1 MPREEFMKV
10 RVLIAEDEALCREHL
25 RKLLDAEPHVEVV
38 GECTNGTATLETI
51 QQTRPDI
58 VFLDL
63 RMPGLDGF
71 AVVKRLG
78 SAHLPVFIIVT
89 ADDRSAVKAFDVQA
103 ADYLLKPFDRTRF
116 KTALQRGRERVRYN
130 FILKKDAERP
140 SAPPELERISINSDG
155 RILVIKT
162 REIDWINTSGNY
174 VELHVGPAKHLLRA
188 SLNALKTKLPKNLFL
203 QISRSALVNLDRI
216 QEIRPRTHGDYQ
228 VILRDST
235 TLNGSR
241 NFRYGAPGLARRSAA
256 Q

>member
-1 MPREEFMKV
+1 MKV

-38 GECTNGTATLETI
+38 GEGTNGTSALETI
-51 QQTRPDI
+51 QQIRPDI

-71 AVVKRLG
+71 AVVKRLDA
-78 SAHLPVFIIVT
+78 AHLPVFIIVT
-89 ADDRSAVKAFDVQA
+89 ADDRSAVEAFDVHA

-116 KTALQRGRERVRYN
+116 KTALQRGRDRLRDN
-130 FILKKDAERP
+130 SLIKKDAEKQTEP
-140 SAPPELERISINSDG
+140 SPLERVTIHSEG

-162 REIDWINTSGNY
+162 REIDWISSSGNY
-174 VELHVGPAKHLLRA
+174 VELHVGPAQHLLRD
-188 SLNALKTKLPKNLFL
+188 SLNAFKHKLPKDLFL
-203 QISRSALVNLDRI
+203 QISRSALVNLDKI
-216 QEIRPRTHGDYQ
+216 QEIRPRAHGDYQ

-241 NFRYGAPGLARRSAA
+241 NFRHGAPGLARRSPCPSKLSR
-256 Q
+256 

>member
-1 MPREEFMKV
+1 MKV

-38 GECTNGTATLETI
+38 GECTNGTAALETI
-51 QQTRPDI
+51 QQIRPDI

-71 AVVKRLG
+71 AVVKHLDA
-78 SAHLPVFIIVT
+78 AHLPVFIIVT

-116 KTALQRGRERVRYN
+116 KTALQRGRDRLRFN
-130 FILKKDAERP
+130 SIIRQNTPKLP
-140 SAPPELERISINSDG
+140 APTALERITIRSAG
-155 RILVIKT
+155 KILVIKT
-162 REIDWINTSGNY
+162 REIDWISSAGNY
-174 VELHVGPAKHLLRA
+174 VELHVGPAQHLLRD
-188 SLNALKTKLPKNLFL
+188 SLTALKNKLPKNLFL
-203 QISRSALVNLDRI
+203 QISRSILVNLDKI
-216 QEIRPRTHGDYQ
+216 QEIRPRAHGDYQ

-241 NFRYGAPGLARRSAA
+241 NFRHGAPGLARRSPRPSKLSR
-256 Q
+256 